1 MSKCAQPLQGP
12 ILDDAEHPIVALAF
26 FLAGCPKRDATP
38 AMSTTTGS
46 PEPAPTSPE
55 PTPAAPVATPPTEF
69 RAHEGLRDVHFAPG
83 KSEVLKGDAAALD
96 ATAAWLMQNPHW
108 LVLIEGYT
116 DDRGT
121 KEQNLAVSERRA
133 RSVMSYLVTKGVELD
148 RLSIAWYGAE
158 RPMCTEKSER
168 CRAKNR
174 RVHFLVRER

>member
-1 MSKCAQPLQGP
+1 M
-12 ILDDAEHPIVALAF
+12 PIVALAF

-38 AMSTTTGS
+38 ALSTTAAPAP

-55 PTPAAPVATPPTEF
+55 PAPAAPVVTPPKEF

-96 ATAAWLMQNPHW
+96 AMAAWLKQNPHW
-108 LVLIEGYT
+108 VVLIEGYT

-121 KEQNLAVSERRA
+121 KDQNLAVSERRA
-133 RSVMSYLVTKGVELD
+133 RSVMSYLVTKGVEPD
-148 RLSIAWYGAE
+148 RISIAWYGAD
-158 RPMCTEKSER
+158 RPLCTEKTEG

>member
-1 MSKCAQPLQGP
+1 MRRMSRRVGF
-12 ILDDAEHPIVALAF
+12 IVPIVALAF
-26 FLAGCPKRDATP
+26 FLAGCPKRAATP
-38 AMSTTTGS
+38 AMSTPAAPAS

-55 PTPAAPVATPPTEF
+55 PAPAAPVATPPKEF
-69 RAHEGLRDVHFAPG
+69 RAHEGLMDVHFALG
-83 KSEVLKGDAAALD
+83 KAEVLKGDAAALD
-96 ATAAWLMQNPHW
+96 STAAWLTQNPHW

-133 RSVMSYLVTKGVELD
+133 RSVMSYLVTKGVEPD
-148 RLSIAWYGAE
+148 RISITWYGAD
-158 RPMCTEKSER
+158 RLLCTEKSER

>member
-1 MSKCAQPLQGP
+1 MRRLSRRVGFMV
-12 ILDDAEHPIVALAF
+12 PIVALAF
-26 FLAGCPKRDATP
+26 LLAGCPKRAATP
-38 AMSTTTGS
+38 AMSTTAAPAA

-55 PTPAAPVATPPTEF
+55 PAPAAPVATAPKEF
-69 RAHEGLRDVHFAPG
+69 RAHEGLMDVHFALG
-83 KSEVLKGDAAALD
+83 KAEVLKGDAAALD
-96 ATAAWLMQNPHW
+96 STAAWLTQNPHW

-133 RSVMSYLVTKGVELD
+133 RSVMSDLVTKGVEPD
-148 RLSIAWYGAE
+148 RISIAWYGTD
-158 RPMCTEKSER
+158 RPLCTEKSEG

>member
-1 MSKCAQPLQGP
+1 MRRMSRRVGFMV
-12 ILDDAEHPIVALAF
+12 PIVALAF
-26 FLAGCPKRDATP
+26 LLAGCPKRDATP
-38 AMSTTTGS
+38 AMSTTAAPAS

-55 PTPAAPVATPPTEF
+55 PTPAAPVATPPKEF

-83 KSEVLKGDAAALD
+83 KSEVLKGDAAALG
-96 ATAAWLMQNPHW
+96 ATATWLTQNPHW

-133 RSVMSYLVTKGVELD
+133 RSVMSYLVTKGVEPD
-148 RLSIAWYGAE
+148 RISIASYGAD
-158 RPMCTEKSER
+158 RPLCREKNEG